1 MKKLIINADDF
12 GFNREI
18 TDGIVECHQ
27 NGTVKSTT
35 LMVNMPAAD
44 YAASLIPHHRGL
56 SVGIHLNLTLGRPVS
71 PLEQVRSLVN
81 EEGYFHDQSVM
92 FKRAFRFQLN
102 AKEIERELTAQVERF
117 LAYGVSPTHADSH
130 HHVADCPQIYPVKAR
145 VLKKFGIR
153 RIRTQRGWYHCDR
166 SVGGVSALLG
176 AVGTNLRRAP
186 ARLYYELLH
195 LHSRACGFSLPDQ
208 RFGFQKVV
216 LDRSRQT
223 AGHLDR
229 EGFETM
235 IRNCP
240 HGVSECVVHP
250 GLLSEDPLDRPE
262 YRIQR
267 KAEHSLLTHPDC
279 LSICRRHGVILTNFL
294 ELKKSG
300 DAANEVKGSG

>member
-18 TDGIVECHQ
+18 TDGIVDCHRH
-27 NGTVKSTT
+27 GTVTSTT

-44 YAASLIPHHRGL
+44 YAASLIPHHPGL

-71 PLEQVRSLVN
+71 PPEQVRSLVN
-81 EEGYFHDQSVM
+81 AEGFFHGQSVM
-92 FKRAFRFQLN
+92 FSRAFRFQLN
-102 AKEIERELTAQVERF
+102 ARELERELTAQVERF
-117 LAYGVSPTHADSH
+117 LSYGVTPTHADSH
-130 HHVADCPQIYPVKAR
+130 HHVADCPQIYPVKTR
-145 VLKKFGIR
+145 VLRHFGIG
-153 RIRTQRGWYHCDR
+153 RIRTQRGWYHGDR
-166 SVGGVSALLG
+166 TAGGFSALAG
-176 AVGTNLRRAP
+176 ALGTNLRHAP

-195 LHSRACGFSLPDQ
+195 LHSKARGFWLPDQ
-208 RFGFQKVV
+208 RYGFQKVV

-223 AGHLDR
+223 AGHLDL

-267 KAEHSLLTHPDC
+267 KAEHSLLTHADC
-279 LSICRRHGVILTNFL
+279 VPICRRHGVSLTNFL
-294 ELKKSG
+294 ELPLHG
-300 DAANEVKGSG
+300 DAATKG